1 MKHFLSTLALGCLL
15 LSCNRDLENN
25 ETPAPQNEKL
35 VLLKSASPG
44 DIQINYK
51 NRNEIE
57 SLLIDRGSLG
67 KSDIDY
73 EYDAYGRIVKE
84 RWYWHYYDDGETN
97 ITYQYDS
104 QGRLVSSHAIS
115 TEYEEYPGS
124 GLPPKTNPLCSVER
138 KHTYAYQGNKVTV
151 KIERGADNCSST
163 PEAAKEKTITLFVEN
178 GRVVKSLDENNQIIE
193 TIEYNN
199 TKNALRNIK
208 GFPALAV
215 EFYVREHTY
224 ELKWYNVIE
233 SAQHDFRFIDNVKT
247 RNYPSG
253 NYMLYEY
260 KDDKGNSYDGDYPT
274 DIFIFDKSHNNPTYS
289 HQLWMFNASR
299 YYIKE
304 E

>member
-1 MKHFLSTLALGCLL
+1 MKHFLSALALGCLL

-44 DIQINYK
+44 DIQLNYK

-57 SLLIDRGSLG
+57 GLLIDRGTLG

-73 EYDAYGRIVKE
+73 EYDAYGKIVKE
-84 RWYWHYYDDGETN
+84 RRYWHYYDDGETN

-138 KHTYAYQGNKVTV
+138 KHTYTYQGNKVIV

-178 GRVVKSLDENNQIIE
+178 GRIVKSFDENNQIIE
-193 TIEYNN
+193 TIEYHN

-208 GFPALAV
+208 GFPALVA
-215 EFYVREHTY
+215 EFYVREYTY

-233 SAQHDFRFIDNVKT
+233 SAYDFRFIDNVKT

-253 NYMLYEY
+253 NYTLYKY

-274 DIFIFDKSHNNPTYS
+274 DIFIFDKSHNDPTLS
-289 HQLWMFNASR
+289 DHLWYLNASR

>member
-1 MKHFLSTLALGCLL
+1 M
-15 LSCNRDLENN
+15 
-25 ETPAPQNEKL
+25 
-35 VLLKSASPG
+35 
-44 DIQINYK
+44 
-51 NRNEIE
+51 
-57 SLLIDRGSLG
+57 
-67 KSDIDY
+67 
-73 EYDAYGRIVKE
+73 
-84 RWYWHYYDDGETN
+84 
-97 ITYQYDS
+97 
-104 QGRLVSSHAIS
+104 
-115 TEYEEYPGS
+115 
-124 GLPPKTNPLCSVER
+124 
-138 KHTYAYQGNKVTV
+138 

-260 KDDKGNSYDGDYPT
+260 KDDKGNSYDGDDPT